1 MSPMLV
7 KIQSAALYGI
17 DAQIVDVEV
26 DVTMH
31 SKEIF
36 HTVGLPDAVVKES
49 TERII
54 AGIRNSGFPGPL
66 PGKTTVNLAPAEF
79 RKEGSGFELPMAL
92 GILGT
97 TGTLKEESLAGWLV
111 VGELSLDGR
120 VRAVKGALPIAIAAR
135 QAGIPRMVLPENNAR
150 EAAVVEG
157 IEVFPVGRL
166 RQAVELLQA
175 APAERPQPF
184 IMDGRALLAVEPPA
198 RVDFAQVKGQ
208 LHAKRA
214 LEVATAG
221 GHNLLMLG
229 PPGSGK
235 TMLARRISTILPAIS
250 FAEALETSKIHSVCG
265 LLNGA
270 GIVGQ
275 RPFRAPHHTISH
287 AGLVGGGRI
296 PRPGEVSLAHNGVLF
311 LDELPE
317 FQRHVLEVLRQ
328 PLEDQQL
335 TISRASMSLTF
346 PAKFMLVAAMNPC
359 PCGYQNSRLKECRC
373 SLGQVEHYRSRISGP
388 LMDRIDIHV
397 EVPEVK
403 YEELSSRARGETSS
417 AIRKR
422 VEAARAAQWDRM
434 APDRIYCN
442 AQMGPS
448 EIEKHCVLDDAGKTM
463 METAIRRNGFSARAY
478 NRTLKVARTIA
489 DLAGSDSIRASH
501 LSEAIQ
507 YRVLDR
513 EMEIV

>member
-1 MSPMLV
+1 MLV
-7 KIQSAALYGI
+7 KIHAAALYGV

-26 DVTMH
+26 DVAVH
-31 SKEIF
+31 FKDIF

-49 TERII
+49 TERIS
-54 AGIRNSGFPGPL
+54 AAIRNSGLPGPL

-120 VRAVKGALPIAIAAR
+120 VRPVKGVLPITMAAR
-135 QAGIPRMVLPENNAR
+135 SAGMGRIVVPESNAR

-157 IEVFPVGRL
+157 IEVFPVARL
-166 RQAVELLQA
+166 RQAVDLLNA
-175 APAERPQPF
+175 GPEDRPRPF
-184 IMDGRALLAVEPPA
+184 VMDGRALLGAEAKA
-198 RVDFAQVKGQ
+198 RVDFAEVKGQ

-235 TMLARRISTILPAIS
+235 TMLARRIPTILPGIS

-265 LLNGA
+265 LLNGT

-275 RPFRAPHHTISH
+275 RPFRSPHHTISH

-296 PRPGEVSLAHNGVLF
+296 PHPGEVSLAHNGVLF

-335 TISRASMSLTF
+335 TISRAAMSLTF

-359 PCGYQNSRLKECRC
+359 PCGYHGSRLKECRC
-373 SLGQVEHYRSRISGP
+373 TPGQIEHYRSRISGP

-403 YEELSSRARGETSS
+403 YEEISSRARGETSA
-417 AIRKR
+417 AIRRR
-422 VEAARAAQWDRM
+422 VEAARSIQWKRM
-434 APDRIYCN
+434 AADRIYCN

-448 EIEKHCVLDDAGKTM
+448 EIEKYCVLDDSGKAL
-463 METAIRRNGFSARAY
+463 MEKAIRQCGFSARAY
-478 NRTLKVARTIA
+478 NRTLKVSRTIA
-489 DLAGSDSIRASH
+489 DLEGIEAIQAPH

-513 EMEIV
+513 EMEPV

>member
-1 MSPMLV
+1 MLV
-7 KIQSAALYGI
+7 KVLSAAVYGI
-17 DAQIVDVEV
+17 DAQIVEVEV
-26 DVTMH
+26 DVTSH
-31 SKEIF
+31 AKDIF

-49 TERII
+49 TERID
-54 AGIRNSGFPGPL
+54 AAIRNSGLPGPL
-66 PGKTTVNLAPAEF
+66 SGKTTVNLAPAEF

-97 TGTLKEESLAGWLV
+97 AGILEQKNLLGWLV
-111 VGELSLDGR
+111 VGELSLDGK
-120 VRAVKGALPIAIAAR
+120 VRPVKGTLPIAMAAR
-135 QAGIPRMVLPENNAR
+135 SAGIARVIVPERNAS

-157 IEVFPVGRL
+157 IGVFPVVSL
-166 RQAVELLQA
+166 RQALDLLNA
-175 APAERPQPF
+175 TYEERPQPF
-184 IMDGRALLAVEPPA
+184 VTDGRALLGAERRSP
-198 RVDFAQVKGQ
+198 VDFAEVKGQ

-235 TMLARRISTILPAIS
+235 TMLAKRIPTILPTIS
-250 FAEALETSKIHSVCG
+250 FTEALETSKIHSVCG
-265 LLNGA
+265 LLHGR

-275 RPFRAPHHTISH
+275 RPFRSPHHTISY

-373 SLGQVEHYRSRISGP
+373 SQKQIEHYRSRISGP

-403 YEELSSRARGETSS
+403 YEEISSRSRGDTSAS
-417 AIRKR
+417 IRRR
-422 VEAARAAQWDRM
+422 VEAARAMQWERM
-434 APDRIYCN
+434 SADQIYCN
-442 AQMGPS
+442 AQMGPA
-448 EIEKHCVLDDAGKTM
+448 EIEKYCVLDPSGRTL
-463 METAIRRNGFSARAY
+463 METAIRRWGFSARAY

-489 DLAGSDSIRASH
+489 DLEGSVSIQAQH
-501 LSEAIQ
+501 LGEAIQ

-513 EMEIV
+513 EMEMV

>member
-1 MSPMLV
+1 MLV
-7 KIQSAALYGI
+7 KILSAAVCGI

-26 DVTMH
+26 DVTSHM
-31 SKEIF
+31 KDIF

-49 TERII
+49 TERIS
-54 AGIRNSGFPGPL
+54 AAIRNSGLPGPL
-66 PGKTTVNLAPAEF
+66 SGKTTINLAPAEF

-97 TGTLKEESLAGWLV
+97 TGMLKEENLAGWLV
-111 VGELSLDGR
+111 VGELSLDGK
-120 VRAVKGALPIAIAAR
+120 VRPVKGVLPIAMAAR
-135 QAGIPRMVLPENNAR
+135 GAKIARVVVPEANAP
-150 EAAVVEG
+150 EAAVVDA
-157 IEVFPVGRL
+157 IEVYPVGRL
-166 RQAVELLQA
+166 RQALELLNA
-175 APAERPQPF
+175 APEERPKAF
-184 IMDGRALLAVEPPA
+184 MIDRRALFNSE
-198 RVDFAQVKGQ
+198 RHSRSDFAEVKGQ

-235 TMLARRISTILPAIS
+235 TMLARRIPTILPAIS
-250 FAEALETSKIHSVCG
+250 FTEALETSKIHSVCG
-265 LLNGA
+265 MLNGV
-270 GIVGQ
+270 GIVGH
-275 RPFRAPHHTISH
+275 RPFRSPHHTISH

-317 FQRHVLEVLRQ
+317 FHRHVLEVLRQ
-328 PLEDQQL
+328 PLEDQQV

-359 PCGYQNSRLKECRC
+359 PCGYRGSHLKECRC
-373 SLGQVEHYRSRISGP
+373 SMAQIEWYRSRISGP
-388 LMDRIDIHV
+388 LLDRIDIHV

-403 YEELSSRARGETSS
+403 YEEISSRARGETSATVRS
-417 AIRKR
+417 R
-422 VEAARAAQWDRM
+422 VEAARALQWERM
-434 APDRIYCN
+434 AADSIYCN
-442 AQMGPS
+442 TQMGPA
-448 EIEKHCVLDDAGKTM
+448 EIEKYCVLDESGKTM
-463 METAIRRNGFSARAY
+463 MKTAIKRYGFSARAY

-489 DLAGSDSIRASH
+489 DLERSDSIQGPH

-513 EMEIV
+513 ELEIV

>member
-1 MSPMLV
+1 MLV
-7 KIQSAALYGI
+7 KILSAAVYGI

-26 DVTMH
+26 DVTSHM
-31 SKEIF
+31 KDIF

-49 TERII
+49 TERIS
-54 AGIRNSGFPGPL
+54 AAIRNSGLPGPL
-66 PGKTTVNLAPAEF
+66 SGKTTVNLAPAEF

-97 TGTLKEESLAGWLV
+97 TGILKEENLAGWLV
-111 VGELSLDGR
+111 VGELSLDGK
-120 VRAVKGALPIAIAAR
+120 VRPVKGVLPIAMAAR
-135 QAGIPRMVLPENNAR
+135 GAGVPRVVIPEGNAP

-157 IEVFPVGRL
+157 IEVFPVAKL
-166 RQAVELLQA
+166 RQALDLLNACVE
-175 APAERPQPF
+175 ERPRPF
-184 IMDGRALLAVEPPA
+184 VLDGRALLGSE
-198 RVDFAQVKGQ
+198 RRSRIDFAEVKGQ
-208 LHAKRA
+208 LHVKRA

-235 TMLARRISTILPAIS
+235 TMLAKRIPTILPSIS

-265 LLNGA
+265 MLNGA

-275 RPFRAPHHTISH
+275 RPFRSPHHTISH

-328 PLEDQQL
+328 PLEDQQV
-335 TISRASMSLTF
+335 TISRAAMSLTF

-359 PCGYQNSRLKECRC
+359 PCGYRGSHLKDCRC
-373 SLGQVEHYRSRISGP
+373 SMAQIEWYRSRISGP

-403 YEELSSRARGETSS
+403 YEEISSRARGESS
-417 AIRKR
+417 AIIRKR
-422 VEAARAAQWDRM
+422 VEEARMLQSERLLSDQ
-434 APDRIYCN
+434 IYCN
-442 AQMGPS
+442 SQMGAG
-448 EIEKHCVLDDAGKTM
+448 EIEKHCLLDQECKTLM
-463 METAIRRNGFSARAY
+463 QTAIQRYGFSARAY
-478 NRTLKVARTIA
+478 NRTLKVARTVA
-489 DLAGSDSIRASH
+489 DLERSVSIEARH

-513 EMEIV
+513 ELEIV

>member
-1 MSPMLV
+1 MLV
-7 KIQSAALYGI
+7 KVYSAAICGV
-17 DAQIVDVEV
+17 DAQIVEVEV
-26 DVTMH
+26 DITSSLKDV
-31 SKEIF
+31 F
-36 HTVGLPDAVVKES
+36 HTVGLPDAVVRES
-49 TERII
+49 TERIS
-54 AGIRNSGFPGPL
+54 AAIRNSGLPGPL
-66 PGKTTVNLAPAEF
+66 AGKTTVNLAPAEF

-97 TGTLKEESLAGWLV
+97 SGVLNEEHLKGWLV

-120 VRAVKGALPIAIAAR
+120 VRPVKGALPIALAAR
-135 QAGIPRMVLPENNAR
+135 GAGIFRIVVPEDNAP

-157 IEVFPVGRL
+157 IQVFAVGRL
-166 RQAVELLQA
+166 RQAVELLNA
-175 APAERPQPF
+175 KAEMRPKPF
-184 IMDGRALLAVEPPA
+184 RSDGRAALAA
-198 RVDFAQVKGQ
+198 AQQQCRIDFTEVKGQ

-235 TMLARRISTILPAIS
+235 TMLAKRIPTILPAIS
-250 FAEALETSKIHSVCG
+250 FVEALETSKIHSVCG

-275 RPFRAPHHTISH
+275 RPFRSPHHTISY
-287 AGLVGGGRI
+287 AGLVGGGKI

-311 LDELPE
+311 LDEVPE

-359 PCGYQNSRLKECRC
+359 PCGYHGSRLKDCRC
-373 SLGQVEHYRSRISGP
+373 TLGQIEHYRSRISGP

-403 YEELSSRARGETSS
+403 YEEITSRTRGESS
-417 AIRKR
+417 ASIRRR
-422 VEAARAAQWDRM
+422 VEEARAMQWRRL
-434 APDRIYCN
+434 AGEQIYCN

-448 EIEKHCVLDDAGKTM
+448 EIETYCVLDDSGKTM
-463 METAIRRNGFSARAY
+463 METAIRRCGFSARAY

-489 DLAGSDSIRASH
+489 DLAGSENIQSGH

-513 EMEIV
+513 EIELL